1 MEQMEQTQRAG
12 LFSSMTAASVAGI
25 TRRQTHYWAETGLVV
40 PDYRAAGAFDSH
52 GYNVADVVALSAVA
66 EMRRRRISLQRCRRV
81 QSQLQSYGK
90 SFANAVLAV
99 VDSKRAPVDVVLVE
113 AAALVSLLDS
123 PKQVITALPV
133 ERIERRTRKRLRE
146 LSHEPATV
154 PDRKAAT
161 G

>member
-1 MEQMEQTQRAG
+1 MDHIQRAG
-12 LFSSMTAASVAGI
+12 LFSTMTAATVAGI
-25 TRRQTHYWAETGLVV
+25 TLRQANYWAESGLVV
-40 PDYRAAGAFDSH
+40 PDYRAAGAYDRH

-66 EMRRRRISLQRCRRV
+66 ELRRRRISLQRCRRV

-99 VDSKRAPVDVVLVE
+99 VDSKRAPVDVVLIE
-113 AAALVSLLDS
+113 AAALVSLLDT

-133 ERIERRTRKRLRE
+133 ERIERTTRERLRE
-146 LSHEPATV
+146 LNREPANV